1 MSIDSGDRNLSLK
14 FSFLC
19 IHPSNMQRNAKRQ
32 PSILPHQNEG
42 GVGLGELHIAGKA
55 PGVFCSPAPP
65 WSQTIAQDRASVV
78 CRDESCDTE
87 KTAADAIFWFRV
99 LADFH

>member
-1 MSIDSGDRNLSLK
+1 
-14 FSFLC
+14 
-19 IHPSNMQRNAKRQ
+19 MQRNAKRQ
-32 PSILPHQNEG
+32 PSFCPAKNERS
-42 GVGLGELHIAGKA
+42 VGLGEVHIAGKA
-55 PGVFCSPAPP
+55 PGVFYSPAPL
-65 WSQTIAQDRASVV
+65 WSQAIAQDRASVV